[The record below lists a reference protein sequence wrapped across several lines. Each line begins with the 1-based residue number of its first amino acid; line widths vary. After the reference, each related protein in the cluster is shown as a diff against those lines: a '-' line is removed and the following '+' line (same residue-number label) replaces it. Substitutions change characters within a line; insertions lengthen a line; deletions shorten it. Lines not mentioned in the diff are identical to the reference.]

1 MSQEERLY
9 QVLRGIHVTEK
20 TVLQGEK
27 SNMQGFKVDITAT
40 KKEVKNAVETIFEV
54 EVVSVRTIKVKG
66 KTKNFGKRAGKR
78 KDWKKAYVTLAA
90 GQSIG
95 AEQNP

>member
-1 MSQEERLY
+1 MSQEERLF

-27 SNMQGFKVDITAT
+27 SNMQGFKVDVTAT
-40 KKEVKNAVETIFEV
+40 KREIKKAVETIFEV
-54 EVVSVRTIKVKG
+54 DVVGVRTIKVKG
-66 KTKNFGKRAGKR
+66 KRKNFGRRAGKR
-78 KDWKKAYVTLAA
+78 KDWKKAYVTLAD

-95 AEQNP
+95 AEQSP